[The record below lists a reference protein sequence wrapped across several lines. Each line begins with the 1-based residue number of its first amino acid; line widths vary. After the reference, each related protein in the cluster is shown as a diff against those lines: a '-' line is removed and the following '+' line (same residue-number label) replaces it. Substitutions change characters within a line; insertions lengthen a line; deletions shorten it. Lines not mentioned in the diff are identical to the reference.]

1 MVQIAISSIWKG
13 FGITPTFFF
22 STERHFNQKFRS
34 KMPVKPPQAPPGS
47 LEAPGSSRASILQWV
62 RNRNNQ
68 AELYLKNILDFHH
81 RQYVLS
87 VIRLEEERLDWHA
100 FLKKLKECNSD
111 DLSEFAG

>member
-1 MVQIAISSIWKG
+1 
-13 FGITPTFFF
+13 
-22 STERHFNQKFRS
+22 
-34 KMPVKPPQAPPGS
+34 MPVKPPQAPPGS

-81 RQYVLS
+81 RQYVLN

-100 FLKKLKECNSD
+100 FLKKLKEYNSD